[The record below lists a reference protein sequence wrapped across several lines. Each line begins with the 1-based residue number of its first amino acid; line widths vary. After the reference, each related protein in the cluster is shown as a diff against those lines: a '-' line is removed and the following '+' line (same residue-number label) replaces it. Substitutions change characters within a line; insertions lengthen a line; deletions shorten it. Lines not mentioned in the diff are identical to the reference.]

1 MFFIKVCASWIH
13 PKKLLVYSSK
23 YSHEFEESR
32 GFEWKY
38 EVEPEH
44 DWSILMAN
52 KNAGLQRLTGIY
64 KNILKNAGVTLIEG
78 RGKIVD
84 PHTVDVDGKLYSA
97 RHILISVGGCPFI
110 PGIEYAIDSDA
121 TLDLPSKPKKIA
133 IVGVAYIAVE
143 FAGIFNG
150 LKSEVH
156 VFIRQKKVLR
166 GFDEEIRDFVGEQM
180 FLRGIEFHTEESPQ
194 AILKSTDGSLSL
206 KTNRGTVEGFSHV
219 MFATGRKPN
228 TKNLGLEMVGVKMT
242 KNGAIEVDEYSRTS
256 VPSIWAVGD
265 VTDRLNLTPVALME
279 GGALAKTLFG
289 NEPTKPDYR
298 AVASAV
304 FSRPPIGQVG
314 VTEEQAIKEYGD
326 VDIFTANFRPLKATL
341 SGLPDPIFMKL
352 IVCAKTNKVL
362 GLHMWGEDSPEIVQG
377 FAVAVKAGLAKADFD
392 ATVGIHPITAEEL
405 VTMRTPMQKVRN
417 SSPAEVSEIGGTLLL
432 EYLEETRLSLQNNDG
447 DGSQQS
453 IDSSQ
458 QFRTNPLPMLHPQQK
473 NEQQMISFAP
483 HHHHGFGYPPFF
495 AGDLASL
502 QLQQQQI
509 LQYWSDALNLSPR
522 GRMMMMNRLAQDGR
536 NLLRPLM
543 PSVSPT
549 KLYGGV
555 RQRHWGKWVAEIR
568 LPRNRTRL
576 WLGTFDTAEDA
587 AMAYDREAFKL
598 RGENAR
604 LNFPE
609 LFLNKDGT
617 ASTAHSSSSPSLPN
631 PHEKLISSRPSKQV
645 QQAPEEGLNVQA
657 SNMELPPPEKT
668 LSKFF
673 AFVFFL
679 NFSKNLIILGDIL
692 THKNK
697 K

>member
-13 PKKLLVYSSK
+13 PKKLLVFSSK

-32 GFEWKY
+32 GFGWKY

-52 KNAGLQRLTGIY
+52 KNAELQRLTGIY

-78 RGKIVD
+78 RGKATSEMATTSNVTNPVETTLKEKKD
-84 PHTVDVDGKLYSA
+84 PRITGRRGRSKSKDVAASMEARLERMERAVADIGMQLEDEIPSSA
-97 RHILISVGGCPFI
+97 TLEAAVENLRGEALGALNSMADTLRQEFQCQLDQVFAELASFH
-110 PGIEYAIDSDA
+110 SDA

-180 FLRGIEFHTEESPQ
+180 FLRGIDFHTEESPQ

-289 NEPTKPDYR
+289 NAPTKPDYR
-298 AVASAV
+298 EKWIL
-304 FSRPPIGQVG
+304 R
-314 VTEEQAIKEYGD
+314 
-326 VDIFTANFRPLKATL
+326 LK
-341 SGLPDPIFMKL
+341 MQ
-352 IVCAKTNKVL
+352 
-362 GLHMWGEDSPEIVQG
+362 QG
-377 FAVAVKAGLAKADFD
+377 FSMNYVN
-392 ATVGIHPITAEEL
+392 
-405 VTMRTPMQKVRN
+405 Q
-417 SSPAEVSEIGGTLLL
+417 PAAQH
-432 EYLEETRLSLQNNDG
+432 RL
-447 DGSQQS
+447 
-453 IDSSQ
+453 
-458 QFRTNPLPMLHPQQK
+458 
-473 NEQQMISFAP
+473 
-483 HHHHGFGYPPFF
+483 FF
-495 AGDLASL
+495 
-502 QLQQQQI
+502 
-509 LQYWSDALNLSPR
+509 
-522 GRMMMMNRLAQDGR
+522 
-536 NLLRPLM
+536 
-543 PSVSPT
+543 
-549 KLYGGV
+549 
-555 RQRHWGKWVAEIR
+555 
-568 LPRNRTRL
+568 RTRL

-617 ASTAHSSSSPSLPN
+617 ASTVHSSSSPSPPN

-657 SNMELPPPEKT
+657 SNMELPPPQKT

-673 AFVFFL
+673 VFVFFL
-679 NFSKNLIILGDIL
+679 NLSKILMILGKPIFTKSKKQQLYSLEEPRLPHFPLAAPASIL
-692 THKNK
+692 RQGKITILNK
-697 K
+697 V